1 MVIIRPLP
9 TMGNGNGI
17 GWRPHRLKWQR
28 NIIRWSGHQC
38 LLPDEWHICPNLG
51 NWCNAKPICTINPFL
66 FLQFIYHFLPSTI
79 TIFPS
84 NLFYRNFYQT
94 FYRTFTKIFYEDFL
108 PRGILSTR
116 FFSLGVFQALAFF
129 HKGFCKHLGFL
140 STGFPSTKILSE
152 MHITSWICEILLNVE
167 ISVWKVFNCS
177 FLFGND

>member
-1 MVIIRPLP
+1 MTYLP
-9 TMGNGNGI
+9 QLGE
-17 GWRPHRLKWQR
+17 LV
-28 NIIRWSGHQC
+28 QC
-38 LLPDEWHICPNLG
+38 EIHLHH
-51 NWCNAKPICTINPFL
+51 K
-66 FLQFIYHFLPSTI
+66 S
-79 TIFPS
+79 
-84 NLFYRNFYQT
+84 LFYFYSSYITFYHQPSPFFPVTCFTEIFTKLFTELLRN

-167 ISVWKVFNCS
+167 ISV
-177 FLFGND
+177 